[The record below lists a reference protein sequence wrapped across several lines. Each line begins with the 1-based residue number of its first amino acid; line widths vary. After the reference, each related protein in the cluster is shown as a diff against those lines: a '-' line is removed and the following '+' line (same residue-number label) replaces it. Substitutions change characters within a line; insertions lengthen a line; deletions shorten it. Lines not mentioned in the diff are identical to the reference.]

1 LVGGDD
7 IALLNLNPPTR
18 RFAHVNNLSGKISAR
33 ANNNTLADEEQV
45 HRKFRRVPAGLPH
58 PELFPSPLIL
68 GDSLPWDKEPFYK
81 FAQAIAAQKKGQ
93 WSILNSPLKQL
104 KIARCDILRKTQ
116 DVITFLI
123 LHPITDKYRRLLT
136 MCGIVGYVGTQ
147 DASTIILNGLK
158 KLEYRGYDSA
168 GIATVNGEL
177 DVRRA
182 QGKLTNL
189 EQKLRSAPL
198 QGQVGIGHTRW
209 ATHGAPVERNA
220 HPHADESMAIA
231 VVQNGI
237 VENFV
242 ELRRQLIAEGHEFRS
257 DTDTEVIT
265 HLIDKFMAQGF
276 ELVEACRQAFRQ
288 LKGAHAIAVIS
299 KKEPNKIVTARL
311 GNAGGVIVGLGQGT
325 NYLASDIPAI
335 LDHTQY
341 VVFLEDKEM
350 AVITANEVSYSSIDG
365 TPLNKEINC
374 ISWDPVSAAKGRYRH
389 FMQKEIYEQPQSI
402 QNTIRGRVDFT
413 TGNVTFEE
421 LALTPN
427 EAKALNNITI
437 VACGTSYH
445 AGLVGKFIIEKLA
458 KIPVSVDYAS
468 EFRYRD
474 PLLDD
479 KSVILAITQSG
490 ETVDTLAAMEE
501 GRRKGAKLW
510 SIVNGMGSM
519 AHRISDGSILMQ
531 AGPEIGVASTKAFT
545 TTLTDLFLL
554 GVYLAQ
560 QRGLLSDDE
569 RYQLAQEIACLPD
582 LVGRVLADG
591 YNDYETLAN
600 LYHKQSD
607 YLFLGRGLN
616 YPIAL
621 EGALKLKEISYIHA
635 EGYPA
640 GEMKHGPIALIDD
653 NMPVVCIAT
662 QDHVYDKMISQIE
675 QVRARNGIVIS
686 VINEGDAAVAEKSD
700 HVLVIP
706 HAHPLLTPIIAVV
719 PLQLLAY
726 HSAVWRGAD
735 VDQPRNLAK
744 SVTVE

>member
-1 LVGGDD
+1 
-7 IALLNLNPPTR
+7 
-18 RFAHVNNLSGKISAR
+18 
-33 ANNNTLADEEQV
+33 
-45 HRKFRRVPAGLPH
+45 
-58 PELFPSPLIL
+58 
-68 GDSLPWDKEPFYK
+68 
-81 FAQAIAAQKKGQ
+81 
-93 WSILNSPLKQL
+93 
-104 KIARCDILRKTQ
+104 
-116 DVITFLI
+116 
-123 LHPITDKYRRLLT
+123 

-147 DASTIILNGLK
+147 DASTMILNGLK

-168 GIATVNGEL
+168 GIATVNGDL

-182 QGKLTNL
+182 EGKLVNL
-189 EQKLRSAPL
+189 EQKLQAMPL
-198 QGQVGIGHTRW
+198 LGHVGIGHTRW
-209 ATHGAPVERNA
+209 ATHGAPIERNA
-220 HPHADESMAIA
+220 HPHADEAMAIA

-237 VENFV
+237 VENFIA
-242 ELRRQLIAEGHEFRS
+242 LRNQLMAEGHAFQS

-265 HLIDKFMAQGF
+265 HLIDKFMANGIEF
-276 ELVEACRQAFRQ
+276 VEACRQAFQQ
-288 LKGAHAIAVIS
+288 LEGAHAIAVIS
-299 KKEPNKIVTARL
+299 KQEPDKIVTARL
-311 GNAGGVIVGLGQGT
+311 GNAGGVIVGLGKNT

-335 LDHTQY
+335 LEHTQE
-341 VVFLEDKEM
+341 VVFLEDEEM
-350 AVITANEVSYSSIDG
+350 AVITANKVSYFSINGD
-365 TPLNKEINC
+365 PISKEPRRIL
-374 ISWDPVSAAKGRYRH
+374 WDPVSAAKGQYRH

-402 QNTIRGRVDFT
+402 QNTIRGRIDFT
-413 TGNVTFEE
+413 TGKVNFEE
-421 LALTPN
+421 LAVTPA
-427 EAKALNNITI
+427 EAQAINKITI

-468 EFRYRD
+468 EYRYRD
-474 PLLDD
+474 PLIDD
-479 KSVILAITQSG
+479 KTVILAITQSG

-501 GRRKGAKLW
+501 GRSKGARLW
-510 SIVNGMGSM
+510 SIVNVMGSM

-545 TTLTDLFLL
+545 ATLSDLFLL
-554 GVYLAQ
+554 GMYLGQ
-560 QRGLLSDDE
+560 QRGLLSNE
-569 RYQLAQEIACLPD
+569 ESFELAGELARLPD
-582 LVGRVLADG
+582 LVGQVLADG
-591 YNDYETLAN
+591 YNDYEELAN

-653 NMPVVCIAT
+653 NMPVVCIVT

-686 VINEGDAAVAEKSD
+686 VINEGDGAVAEKSN
-700 HVLVIP
+700 HVLTIP
-706 HAHPLLTPIIAVV
+706 AAHPLITPIISVV